1 MMNEKTTGEKRAVVL
16 AISGASGAVYSVRLL
31 QQLVALA
38 IPVQLTISNAGC
50 QVIKQELGLVID
62 VDRPSVDEL
71 LGYQV
76 SGCPLLEIPPIRQ
89 VQVYHY
95 KDLMSPIASGSHR
108 TFGMVICP
116 CSGGTLGSIAGGIS
130 GNLIHRGAEVH
141 LKERRKLIF
150 VTRETPLSPIAIENM
165 QRVTVAGGIV
175 LPASPGWYHG
185 VQSLGDLVD
194 FVVARIL
201 DQLEIDNQ
209 LIDRWGE
216 GALDV

>member
-1 MMNEKTTGEKRAVVL
+1 MVV
-16 AISGASGAVYSVRLL
+16 A
-31 QQLVALA
+31 
-38 IPVQLTISNAGC
+38 
-50 QVIKQELGLVID
+50 
-62 VDRPSVDEL
+62 
-71 LGYQV
+71 
-76 SGCPLLEIPPIRQ
+76 
-89 VQVYHY
+89 
-95 KDLMSPIASGSHR
+95 
-108 TFGMVICP
+108 
-116 CSGGTLGSIAGGIS
+116 
-130 GNLIHRGAEVH
+130 NLIFRGAEVH
-141 LKERRKLIF
+141 LKERRKLIL